1 MGDFFHF
8 AGRKFPLK
16 DTISTR
22 EQYKEYS
29 SKTKGANKFK
39 SKDESVLLV
48 QGEDGFTIVC
58 LAHAAPQVGETW
70 VIASEGMQGKW
81 ERRDLV
87 PLMQMTDKSNHH
99 THSAEERNT
108 VRQYILEIA
117 EKCDLFAVNMTLM
130 Q

>member
-1 MGDFFHF
+1 MSDFFHF
-8 AGRKFPLK
+8 DGRKFPLTG
-16 DTISTR
+16 TISTR
-22 EQYKEYS
+22 EQYEEYS
-29 SKTKGANKFK
+29 GETEGANKFR
-39 SKDESVLLV
+39 SKDESVLFV
-48 QGEDGFTIVC
+48 QGLDGFTIVC

-70 VIASEGMQGKW
+70 FIARKGMQGKW

-108 VRQYILEIA
+108 VCEYILEIA
-117 EKCDLFAVNMTLM
+117 EKCDLFAVNMTMM

>member
-29 SKTKGANKFK
+29 SETEGANKFK

-70 VIASEGMQGKW
+70 FIARKGMQGKW
-81 ERRDLV
+81 DLV
-87 PLMQMTDKSNHH
+87 HLMQMTDKSNHH

-108 VRQYILEIA
+108 VCEYILEIA